1 MNRTHPLPRRLALL
15 HADTPDKCDRNDLPL
30 ASAALALRLSSLP
43 YPDGFRVLAAI
54 WSREGRSD
62 EECRRDFFRTALSF
76 KRKCEAAGIPPDRV
90 PLSVEDLRLI
100 GNDLAALDALA
111 TVGVISVA
119 PFWRG
124 ENALGGAWD
133 TGNGLTEFG
142 RRAIERSLSLG
153 LIPDVSHAS
162 REAADGILTLCERA
176 EKPAIASHVGFFSLC
191 QHGRNIADRTAERI
205 ARLGGLIGITF
216 HAPHLT
222 GRPRAELGDAV
233 AHLIYGFRKF
243 PDAIA
248 LGSDFDGTDELP
260 AGLSSSDD
268 LPALAAALSGAGLS
282 EGAIDA
288 IFYRNADRF
297 FSRSEKQYDFSQTKG
312 S

>member
-1 MNRTHPLPRRLALL
+1 MNRKSPRPRRLVLL
-15 HADTPDKCDRNDLPL
+15 HADTPGKIDENDLPL
-30 ASAALALRLSSLP
+30 ASPALALRLPSLD
-43 YPDGFRVLAAI
+43 YPDGFFVLAAI

-62 EECRRDFFRTALSF
+62 EECRRDLFRTALSF
-76 KRKCEAAGIPPDRV
+76 KRKCAEAGIPPGRV

-100 GNDLAALDALA
+100 GDDLSALDAFPSLGI
-111 TVGVISVA
+111 VSVA

-133 TGNGLTEFG
+133 TGIGLSDFG
-142 RRAIERSLSLG
+142 RRAIERSLALG

-162 REAADGILTLCERA
+162 EKATDGILSICER
-176 EKPAIASHVGFFSLC
+176 KRQPAIASHVGFFTLRA
-191 QHGRNIADRTAERI
+191 HGRNISDRDAGRI
-205 ARLGGLIGITF
+205 ARLGGLVGITF

-222 GRPRAELGDAV
+222 DFPRAGIGDV
-233 AHLIYGFRKF
+233 ASHLVYGFERF

-248 LGSDFDGTDELP
+248 LGSDFDGTEKTP

-268 LPALAAALSGAGLS
+268 LLALAAALSEAGLS
-282 EGAIDA
+282 DAAIDA

-297 FSRSEKQYDFSQTKG
+297 FARSE
-312 S
+312 